1 MSAKK
6 GLTKEEEIL
15 LRDFSRNVSTKSAV
29 LFYANAFI
37 VSALPIWLF
46 WRIHLMDP
54 LYSSLYF
61 VTMTVVSTYLI
72 SFANQNT
79 QYILKDKI
87 AVQREE
93 AVTKEMNRKL
103 SDDKKMSKKEKEE
116 RILWKKNEVADYE
129 ATTFSIFYNNALF
142 LSLVI
147 IFSFVLLR
155 SFNPS
160 FNYIFSIGL
169 SSGLVALL
177 STSTSN

>member
-116 RILWKKNEVADYE
+116 R
-129 ATTFSIFYNNALF
+129 YNIN
-142 LSLVI
+142 I
-147 IFSFVLLR
+147 
-155 SFNPS
+155 
-160 FNYIFSIGL
+160 
-169 SSGLVALL
+169 
-177 STSTSN
+177 